1 MVVSVVL
8 SSSSAVQISDTV
20 REQWVSALAARVCS
34 PVRVM
39 LHPRVTWSTN
49 LASAACQHGREKQ
62 KSCGQIVSKF
72 TEEPMNELTRL
83 LVHSLCS
90 RKTRN

>member
-1 MVVSVVL
+1 VVVSVVL

-49 LASAACQHGREKQ
+49 LASAAWIGR
-62 KSCGQIVSKF
+62 
-72 TEEPMNELTRL
+72 
-83 LVHSLCS
+83 S
-90 RKTRN
+90 RNPVADCVEI

>member
-8 SSSSAVQISDTV
+8 SSSSAVQISDTA
-20 REQWVSALAARVCS
+20 REQWES
-34 PVRVM
+34 
-39 LHPRVTWSTN
+39 WGTN